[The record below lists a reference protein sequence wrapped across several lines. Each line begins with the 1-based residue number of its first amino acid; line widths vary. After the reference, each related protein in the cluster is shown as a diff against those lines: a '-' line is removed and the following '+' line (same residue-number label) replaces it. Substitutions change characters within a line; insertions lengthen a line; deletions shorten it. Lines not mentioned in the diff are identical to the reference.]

1 MRVNAKTCGP
11 RREVGF
17 GLFGPIPLR
26 LPGFSEASWVRAI
39 PKSASSFKKSFIK
52 SMVYFR
58 TNREG
63 LFFHTLGGG
72 NSLAFV
78 VPSVGARKLR
88 VVAGG

>member
-1 MRVNAKTCGP
+1 VRVNAKTCGP

-17 GLFGPIPLR
+17 GLFGPNPLR
-26 LPGFSEASWVRAI
+26 LPSFSEAPGVRVI
-39 PKSASSFKKSFIK
+39 PKSASSVKNLFIK
-52 SMVYFR
+52 SMVYLR
-58 TNREG
+58 TNRVG

>member
-1 MRVNAKTCGP
+1 
-11 RREVGF
+11 
-17 GLFGPIPLR
+17 
-26 LPGFSEASWVRAI
+26 
-39 PKSASSFKKSFIK
+39 
-52 SMVYFR
+52 MVYLR